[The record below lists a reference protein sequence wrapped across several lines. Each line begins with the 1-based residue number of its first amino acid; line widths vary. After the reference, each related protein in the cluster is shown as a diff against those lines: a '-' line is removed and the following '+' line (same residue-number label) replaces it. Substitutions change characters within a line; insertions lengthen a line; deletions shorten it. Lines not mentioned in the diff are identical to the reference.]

1 MIFQQSC
8 VFCWKSK
15 VPGTALT
22 WASWLSL
29 PRSNVDTH
37 HRHSLLSP
45 EGAGSRLRARTRAI
59 VSPNHPGII
68 SGKFIFR
75 QKSWKFWKISKKVKN
90 QAFFNNPE
98 ISSKCL
104 ICAAPRLA
112 HGIRAR
118 NLARTSR
125 GIAKRPKPSRETSY
139 ASLWWS
145 YGIRKPLGTIRS
157 TLKSNSAD
165 FAKRVFFMNIFK
177 FS

>member
-1 MIFQQSC
+1 MLESFWEFSFFIKNNEKNENLIYFFFNNHGILLKFQS
-8 VFCWKSK
+8 FWY
-15 VPGTALT
+15 GLT
-22 WASWLSL
+22 WASWLCRSH
-29 PRSNVDTH
+29 SNVDTH

-90 QAFFNNPE
+90 QGFFNNPE

-145 YGIRKPLGTIRS
+145 
-157 TLKSNSAD
+157 
-165 FAKRVFFMNIFK
+165 
-177 FS
+177 